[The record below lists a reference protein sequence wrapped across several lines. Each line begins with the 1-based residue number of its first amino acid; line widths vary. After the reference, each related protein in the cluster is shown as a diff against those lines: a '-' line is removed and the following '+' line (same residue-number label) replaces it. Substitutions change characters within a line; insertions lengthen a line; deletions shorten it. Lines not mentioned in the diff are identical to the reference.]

1 MLQSPAPRI
10 LLARRRPRCC
20 GGAGPQPSAPTRRP
34 SEARP
39 AGAPCCSEAA
49 RRGHPRRERRGDPRG
64 DPSARRPPA
73 SLRRRSAS
81 PGAALLH
88 ARLPF
93 PPGSRL
99 VFIDPDVAFTS
110 WMKGAGSA
118 RETPPRRRGCGTAAC
133 PRLRRAPSWGG
144 SAVPRSPAARHPDLR
159 GHPAQGGCLRP
170 RLLRVYFDKI
180 RSCPFL
186 GASSAQH
193 SGESRKLPPKK
204 SWSNGKALK
213 S

>member
-39 AGAPCCSEAA
+39 AGAACCSETAGS
-49 RRGHPRRERRGDPRG
+49 GHPQRARRGDPRG
-64 DPSARRPPA
+64 PPAPPPSPLHEPRRCPPARPP
-73 SLRRRSAS
+73 S
-81 PGAALLH
+81 
-88 ARLPF
+88 F
-93 PPGSRL
+93 PPGSRF

-118 RETPPRRRGCGTAAC
+118 RETPPRRRGSGTAAC

-144 SAVPRSPAARHPDLR
+144 SAVPGSPAPRLPGSPASELP
-159 GHPAQGGCLRP
+159 GHPAQ
-170 RLLRVYFDKI
+170 
-180 RSCPFL
+180 SCGPGLASFL
-186 GASSAQH
+186 SFQ
-193 SGESRKLPPKK
+193 
-204 SWSNGKALK
+204 
-213 S
+213 

>member
-49 RRGHPRRERRGDPRG
+49 RRGHPQRERRGDPRG

-73 SLRRRSAS
+73 PPPLHEPRRC
-81 PGAALLH
+81 PP
-88 ARLPF
+88 ARLPSF

-144 SAVPRSPAARHPDLR
+144 SAVPRSPAAWHPLWSPADELR
-159 GHPAQGGCLRP
+159 GHPAWIKSRVAHLLELPVLTLRENRKFPP
-170 RLLRVYFDKI
+170 R
-180 RSCPFL
+180 
-186 GASSAQH
+186 
-193 SGESRKLPPKK
+193 K
-204 SWSNGKALK
+204 SWSRGKAW
-213 S
+213 

>member
-34 SEARP
+34 SKARP

-49 RRGHPRRERRGDPRG
+49 RRGHPQRERRGDPRG

-73 SLRRRSAS
+73 PPPLHEPRRC
-81 PGAALLH
+81 PP
-88 ARLPF
+88 ARPPSF

-144 SAVPRSPAARHPDLR
+144 SAVHRSRLPGFRTSRVRR
-159 GHPAQGGCLRP
+159 GRAQGGIQHKAAACLRP
-170 RLLRVYFDKI
+170 RLLRVFFNEIKGC
-180 RSCPFL
+180 SFL
-186 GASSAQH
+186 GASSAH
-193 SGESRKLPPKK
+193 PP
-204 SWSNGKALK
+204 
-213 S
+213 